1 MAANPIS
8 YTELEAYERKALV
21 TLSAWETDLIM
32 RLDDTVLDVR
42 AANAKTKTPDAEGS
56 AGVDINDR
64 GAVRGLLSGIRDR
77 LAAKKKP
84 KKA

>member
-32 RLDDTVLDVR
+32 RLDDTVLDVQ
-42 AANAKTKTPDAEGS
+42 AAKAKAKSKAASPKADEPEAIP
-56 AGVDINDR
+56 INDTKSIR
-64 GAVRGLLSGIRDR
+64 GVFAKFPR
-77 LAAKKKP
+77 KKK
-84 KKA
+84 A